1 MKNNLPDYGL
11 PDEMPE
17 PKPGRAGGF
26 KAWFW
31 AVFALL
37 ILACAAVWLFS
48 EPEKREE
55 WRGQAAD
62 VINDAAQGTPLAGIG
77 NILRD
82 TPPPLPPQIVSPPTE
97 AGTLSG
103 RQVTGTIAAPV
114 DLGIHSVNGAPAN
127 PAGNSRQLN
136 PALVMSQAA
145 APPANPA
152 APVFSPEPLPP
163 ATEDARVRPGYL
175 SDLANWL
182 AARYRPGSN
191 GGSLAINV
199 QSLNHMGGVSI
210 AQKTQGGRP
219 ALLRYAFNPDM
230 LNGLYRI
237 YVDRF
242 MADLNAAAKKK
253 GFDVRENRNFHLAIA
268 GRATVMA
275 SALEGIMNVPD
286 LGKRLA
292 DMDNLARKSVE
303 INAQLANAV
312 FELDELRLQK
322 AAENQI
328 STMQMRVDGLSARY
342 RRAVEDHAAAQRAL
356 AAQIRKTSGIGMDEE
371 SLLFMAA
378 WVERR
383 MAGGDSAAA
392 AVGAC
397 VDILRDLATRCSQTT
412 DVEGE

>member
-1 MKNNLPDYGL
+1 
-11 PDEMPE
+11 MPQ

-31 AVFALL
+31 AIFAVSV
-37 ILACAAVWLFS
+37 LACVAFWLFS
-48 EPEKREE
+48 KPEKRDE

-62 VINDAAQGTPLAGIG
+62 MINDAAKGTPLAGIG

-82 TPPPLPPQIVSPPTE
+82 TPPPLPPQIISPRTE

-103 RQVTGTIAAPV
+103 RQVTGTIASPV
-114 DLGIHSVNGAPAN
+114 DLGVHSANGASAN
-127 PAGNSRQLN
+127 NTGNSRQLN
-136 PALVMSQAA
+136 PALALGQETAS
-145 APPANPA
+145 PNNPM
-152 APVFSPEPLPP
+152 APVFSPEPVPP

-175 SDLANWL
+175 ADLANWL
-182 AARYRPGSN
+182 ASRYKPGAN
-191 GGSLAINV
+191 GGSLALNV

-210 AQKTQGGRP
+210 AQKTQGGRQG
-219 ALLRYAFNPDM
+219 LLRYAFNPDM

-237 YVDRF
+237 YIDRF
-242 MADLNAAAKKK
+242 MADLNAAANKK
-253 GFDVRENRNFHLAIA
+253 GFDARENRNFHLAIA
-268 GRATVMA
+268 GRASVMA
-275 SALEGIMNVPD
+275 SALEGIMNVQD

-292 DMDNLARKSVE
+292 DMDNLAQKSVE

-312 FELDELRLQK
+312 FELDELRQQK
-322 AAENQI
+322 AAENQL
-328 STMQMRVDGLSARY
+328 STTQMRVDGLSARY

-383 MAGGDSAAA
+383 ISAGDSARA
-392 AVGAC
+392 AVVTC
-397 VDILRDLATRCSQTT
+397 VEILRDLARRCSHAGEAQ
-412 DVEGE
+412 VE

>member
-1 MKNNLPDYGL
+1 
-11 PDEMPE
+11 MPH
-17 PKPGRAGGF
+17 PQPGRGGGF

-31 AVFALL
+31 AVFSLL

-48 EPEKREE
+48 KPEKREE

-62 VINDAAQGTPLAGIG
+62 MINDAAKGTPLAGIG
-77 NILRD
+77 NMLRD
-82 TPPPLPPQIVSPPTE
+82 KPPPLPPQIVSPPTE

-103 RQVTGTIAAPV
+103 RQVTGTIASPV
-114 DLGIHSVNGAPAN
+114 DLGIHSINGAPAN
-127 PAGNSRQLN
+127 SPQNSRQLN
-136 PALVMSQAA
+136 PALAMGRENAL
-145 APPANPA
+145 PANPD

-175 SDLANWL
+175 ADLANWL
-182 AARYRPGSN
+182 AARYRPGPN
-191 GGSLAINV
+191 GGSLALNV

-219 ALLRYAFNPDM
+219 GLLRYAFNPDM

-237 YVDRF
+237 YIDRF
-242 MADLNAAAKKK
+242 MSDLNAAAKEK
-253 GFDVRENRNFHLAIA
+253 GFDDLENRNFHLAIA
-268 GRATVMA
+268 GRASVMA

-286 LGKRLA
+286 LGKSLA
-292 DMDNLARKSVE
+292 DMDSLAQKSVE

-312 FELDELRLQK
+312 FELDELRSQK
-322 AAENQI
+322 AAENRL
-328 STMQMRVDGLSARY
+328 STAQMRVDGLSARY

-383 MAGGDSAAA
+383 MAGGGSAAR
-392 AVGAC
+392 AVGTC
-397 VDILRDLATRCSQTT
+397 VEILRDLAKRCSQAT
-412 DVEGE
+412 DSERE